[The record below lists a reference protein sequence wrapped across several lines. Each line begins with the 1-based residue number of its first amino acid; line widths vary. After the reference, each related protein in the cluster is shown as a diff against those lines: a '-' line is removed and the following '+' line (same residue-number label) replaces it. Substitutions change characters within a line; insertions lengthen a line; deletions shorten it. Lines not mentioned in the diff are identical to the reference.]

1 MEYEG
6 RRRGFFSF
14 LFKLKNT
21 FPCLYKKKKKDTKA
35 DTETEWE
42 RKEGKDP
49 VNK

>member
-1 MEYEG
+1 M
-6 RRRGFFSF
+6 FI
-14 LFKLKNT
+14 
-21 FPCLYKKKKKDTKA
+21 KKKKKDTKA